1 MTESFKFPISRIFGG
16 RSGYGGGLG
25 ARPPAGG
32 LGGGAPGKFW
42 YFEAFK
48 EGILVLGNK
57 LNLFSS
63 VRLKSDIL
71 HHNINNLISTSDNS
85 TGYMVHMPDAKI
97 ENILIYSRRSHILIY
112 LLRLK

>member
-1 MTESFKFPISRIFGG
+1 MAGIWGPGPQRGCGG
-16 RSGYGGGLG
+16 R
-25 ARPPAGG
+25 RPPENFGI
-32 LGGGAPGKFW
+32 LKLL
-42 YFEAFK
+42 

-97 ENILIYSRRSHILIY
+97 ENILLYSRRSRIIIY